1 MLLLFCEVS
10 IFVPRSFAPL
20 SPPLI
25 LLIHPCLHF
34 FTSFPLN
41 SHTSTGG
48 QRAGD
53 SVWISAVSYRGGGW
67 LLRADRVKIGGALRC
82 ATVSCGIGGIRKGQ
96 RADLSTC
103 LPACVTGQETAAL
116 SFVCLCLQIIRWDVL
131 LLLCPFSNDTAYYV
145 WIYVFLEVYVS
156 CEALIASSTAGSE

>member
-10 IFVPRSFAPL
+10 IFDPRSFAPL
-20 SPPLI
+20 TPPLI

-53 SVWISAVSYRGGGW
+53 SVWISAGSYRGGGW
-67 LLRADRVKIGGALRC
+67 LLRADRVKIGGALRR
-82 ATVSCGIGGIRKGQ
+82 AAVSCGIGGVRKGQ

-116 SFVCLCLQIIRWDVL
+116 SFVRLCLQIIRWDVL
-131 LLLCPFSNDTAYYV
+131 LLLCPFSNDTAYYG
-145 WIYVFLEVYVS
+145 YVFLEVYVS
-156 CEALIASSTAGSE
+156 CEALIASSTTGS